1 MIKTD
6 IIIIGAGP
14 VGLFTIFEAGLLKLK
29 CHLIDSLPQAGG
41 QCSEIYPKKPIYDI
55 PGFPSI
61 LAGEL
66 VDNLM
71 EQAAPFKPGFTLGEV
86 AISIDKTKDDKYI
99 VTTDKGTQHEA
110 PIVMIAGGL
119 GVFEPRKPPIENLE
133 QYEDNGVEYIIKDP
147 EFYRGKRCVISGGGD
162 SALDWAIFLAD
173 KGIASE
179 VSLVHRR
186 SSFRGHLDSVQKV
199 MDLAES
205 GKIKLITEA
214 EVVGIGGAGKVEE
227 VTIKHK
233 TEGEIKVETDHLIP
247 LFGLKPSLGPI
258 ADWGLEIE
266 KNAIKVD
273 TTDYSTN
280 QPGIYAIGDVA
291 SMISE
296 DYPRGHPMVA
306 PVAMLQGEHFAKNIV
321 RFVNNHPMKP
331 FKYKD
336 KGAMATVGKNKAVVE
351 MNKMKL
357 GGTPAWFIW
366 MAVHL
371 MSLVGFRNKVITF
384 FNWTKN
390 YFNSDRGMRLIITK
404 FDLYEQKRKRKK
416 EWQKEQM
423 AKSQD

>member
-14 VGLFTIFEAGLLKLK
+14 VGLFAIFEAGLLKLK
-29 CHLIDSLPQAGG
+29 CHLIDSLPQPGG

-71 EQAAPFKPGFTLGEV
+71 EQAKPFKPGFTLGEAAV
-86 AISIDKTKDDKYI
+86 SIEKVEDNKFI

-119 GVFEPRKPPIENLE
+119 GVFEPRKPPIENLAA
-133 QYEDNGVEYIIKDP
+133 YEDKGVEYIIKDP

-162 SALDWAIFLAD
+162 SALDWSIFLTE
-173 KGIASE
+173 KNIASE
-179 VSLVHRR
+179 VVLVHRR

-205 GKIKLITEA
+205 GRIRLITEA
-214 EVVGIGGAGKVEE
+214 EVTGIGGDGKVEH
-227 VTIKHK
+227 VIVNHQHD
-233 TEGEIKVETDHLIP
+233 GDIKVETDHFIP

-273 TTDYSTN
+273 TLDYSTN
-280 QPGIYAIGDVA
+280 IPGIYAIGDVNTYEGKLKLILCGFHEGTIA
-291 SMISE
+291 LQSAFARI
-296 DYPRGHPMVA
+296 HPDKKNVLKYTT
-306 PVAMLQGEHFAKNIV
+306 VNGVQGF
-321 RFVNNHPMKP
+321 
-331 FKYKD
+331 
-336 KGAMATVGKNKAVVE
+336 
-351 MNKMKL
+351 
-357 GGTPAWFIW
+357 
-366 MAVHL
+366 
-371 MSLVGFRNKVITF
+371 
-384 FNWTKN
+384 
-390 YFNSDRGMRLIITK
+390 
-404 FDLYEQKRKRKK
+404 
-416 EWQKEQM
+416 
-423 AKSQD
+423 